1 MQPIVSAN
9 HKIKHLLPTI
19 AKCTYVVGLC
29 LLVEI
34 NFEDALAGQFI
45 PYMNLLLVVTD
56 EGFGV
61 RVVEA
66 AIDVHLRVLTD
77 LCCAEVCI
85 ELLCLVVS
93 LEKFGVL

>member
-1 MQPIVSAN
+1 MQPIVCAN
-9 HKIKHLLPTI
+9 HKVKHLLLTV

-34 NFEDALAGQFI
+34 NFEDALACQFI
-45 PYMNLLLVVTD
+45 PNVNLLLVVTD

-66 AIDVHLRVLTD
+66 AIDVHLRVLAD
-77 LCCAEVCI
+77 LCYAKVCI

-93 LEKFGVL
+93 LEKFGVF